1 MALEPVIS
9 RMSLRG
15 HPIHPTF
22 IHFPIAA
29 LIGLVGTDVAY
40 LLSEDPFWA
49 RAGLWLAGVGAVVGT
64 ISGLAGLV
72 DLLVVPRIRR
82 LTTAWGHAIMA
93 VMLLSLASF
102 NWLLRVSDPAAL
114 IIPWGLFLSL
124 LSALL
129 IAITGYLGGRLV
141 YEYGVGVDVEEAA
154 AVHSKT

>member
-1 MALEPVIS
+1 MPLEPVIS
-9 RMSLRG
+9 RVAFRG
-15 HPIHPTF
+15 HPLHPTL

-29 LIGLVGTDVAY
+29 LIGLVGTDLAY
-40 LLSEDPFWA
+40 FFSEDPFWA
-49 RAGLWLAGVGAVVGT
+49 RAGLWLAGVGALGGAV
-64 ISGLAGLV
+64 SGLAGLV

-82 LTTAWGHAIMA
+82 LVTAWGHGIMA

-102 NWLLRVSDPAAL
+102 NWLLRVSDPVAL

-129 IAITGYLGGRLV
+129 ISMTGYLGGRLV
-141 YEYGVGVDVEEAA
+141 YEYAVGVNVEEAA